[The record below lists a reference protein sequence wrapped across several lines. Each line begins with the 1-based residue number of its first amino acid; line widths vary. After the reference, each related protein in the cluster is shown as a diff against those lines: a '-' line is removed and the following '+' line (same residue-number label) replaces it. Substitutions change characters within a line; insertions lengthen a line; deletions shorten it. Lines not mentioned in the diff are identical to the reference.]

1 MKESPGNYND
11 IQKKSP
17 LQTLYSSGLRLRSPR
32 GLSLPGRA
40 ALINYKAALL
50 LTQKKLFFKNQC
62 AAGKGVPALPLKNRQ
77 LPKAQGT
84 VGHSQVTNSHF
95 HQHMLNILSQVADQ
109 VCQKLQS
116 FLPLRSDLPSLR
128 TPAARNCCWSAA
140 PPATRSSGGWECL
153 MWCEC
158 IATDYISVPQLLA
171 LMLWKSAKPSAKRK
185 GCSLQFQNFP

>member
-109 VCQKLQS
+109 VCQKLRS

-140 PPATRSSGGWECL
+140 PPATRSSGG
-153 MWCEC
+153 
-158 IATDYISVPQLLA
+158 
-171 LMLWKSAKPSAKRK
+171 
-185 GCSLQFQNFP
+185 

>member
-1 MKESPGNYND
+1 MGLNPHMEISRQWAIISMKESPGNYND
-11 IQKKSP
+11 IRRKESTSDTV
-17 LQTLYSSGLRLRSPR
+17 LIRLRLRSPR

-40 ALINYKAALL
+40 ALVNYKAALL

-62 AAGKGVPALPLKNRQ
+62 AAGKGVPALALKNRQ

-109 VCQKLQS
+109 VCQKLRS

-140 PPATRSSGGWECL
+140 PPATRSSGG
-153 MWCEC
+153 
-158 IATDYISVPQLLA
+158 
-171 LMLWKSAKPSAKRK
+171 
-185 GCSLQFQNFP
+185 

>member
-62 AAGKGVPALPLKNRQ
+62 AAGKGVPALALKNRQ

-109 VCQKLQS
+109 VCQKLRS

-128 TPAARNCCWSAA
+128 TPAARSCCWSAA
-140 PPATRSSGGWECL
+140 PPATRSSGG
-153 MWCEC
+153 
-158 IATDYISVPQLLA
+158 
-171 LMLWKSAKPSAKRK
+171 
-185 GCSLQFQNFP
+185 

>member
-128 TPAARNCCWSAA
+128 TPAARSCCWSAA
-140 PPATRSSGGWECL
+140 PPATRSSGG
-153 MWCEC
+153 
-158 IATDYISVPQLLA
+158 
-171 LMLWKSAKPSAKRK
+171 
-185 GCSLQFQNFP
+185 